1 MHHTTTFQY
10 GSIVLLYG
18 KVRLGS
24 NMLILVTPDYFEGP
38 TLYSALLLTT
48 DSEFNFQANANI
60 SSKSEYKV
68 GLSWLSPCKD

>member
-1 MHHTTTFQY
+1 
-10 GSIVLLYG
+10 
-18 KVRLGS
+18 
-24 NMLILVTPDYFEGP
+24 MLILVTPDYFEGP